1 MKRIII
7 GIFSWIQMPFFWS
20 EWKDIQTFHWASD
33 GYLLQ
38 GRVNLLSN
46 AKQFRV
52 TKFKQLF
59 TIAETPNI
67 TLEKLKSIGL

>member
-1 MKRIII
+1 MKRIINGI
-7 GIFSWIQMPFFWS
+7 GTWIQMPFFWS
-20 EWKDIQTFHWASD
+20 EWKDIQTFHWACN

-52 TKFKQLF
+52 TKFKQTF
-59 TIAETPNI
+59 AVADTPNI
-67 TLEKLKSIGL
+67 PLEKLQNIGL